1 MGRTGSPGAIG
12 VIARMLEDGRKSEEG
27 QRIQRI

>member
-12 VIARMLEDGRKSEEG
+12 VIAMTLEDGRKSEVV